1 VRPLSFL
8 HISTF
13 YPPYSFGGDAVY
25 LYRLSNA
32 LASRGHHVEVV
43 HCMDSYN
50 LLRSGDPPPPEPRVG
65 VTVHSLRSRW
75 RWVSPLLSQQTGLP
89 LLKRHALER
98 IVARRRFD
106 VIHFHNI
113 SLFGPGVL
121 RLNDGDAALK
131 VYTAHEYWLVCPT
144 HSMYQFDAR
153 PCVSPACLACQ
164 LRAKRP
170 PQLWRYTGL
179 LEDCCRQVDLFLGPS
194 RFVTR
199 LHQQKGFPRA
209 FAELPLFSDY
219 PLAAAEVSMPLHP
232 RPFFLFVGR
241 LEPLKGAGSLLRA
254 WRDFE
259 EADLVLAGTGS
270 EEQRLRRMAKG
281 NPRVRFLGHLPF
293 ERLSP
298 WYRQALALVL
308 PTSTYEMSG
317 TVIVEAFSHG
327 TPVIVRDI
335 GGMPEAVEQ
344 SDAGFVFRTEEE
356 LVASLRR
363 LVSSPALR
371 RELGENALAAWRL
384 RWSPDVHL
392 DRYFELLEE
401 TARRKFGSAP
411 WPT

>member
-1 VRPLSFL
+1 
-8 HISTF
+8 
-13 YPPYSFGGDAVY
+13 
-25 LYRLSNA
+25 
-32 LASRGHHVEVV
+32 
-43 HCMDSYN
+43 
-50 LLRSGDPPPPEPRVG
+50 
-65 VTVHSLRSRW
+65 
-75 RWVSPLLSQQTGLP
+75 
-89 LLKRHALER
+89 
-98 IVARRRFD
+98 
-106 VIHFHNI
+106 
-113 SLFGPGVL
+113 
-121 RLNDGDAALK
+121 
-131 VYTAHEYWLVCPT
+131 
-144 HSMYQFDAR
+144 
-153 PCVSPACLACQ
+153 
-164 LRAKRP
+164 
-170 PQLWRYTGL
+170 LWRYTGL

-219 PLAAAEVSMPLHP
+219 PPAAAEASMPLHP

-241 LEPLKGAGSLLRA
+241 LEPLKGAGPLVRA

-270 EEQRLRRMAKG
+270 EERRLRRMAEG

-293 ERLSP
+293 DRLSP
-298 WYRQALALVL
+298 WYLQALALVL
-308 PTSTYEMSG
+308 PTTTYEMSG

-384 RWSPDVHL
+384 RWSPDAQL

-401 TARRKFGSAP
+401 TARRKFGAVP
-411 WPT
+411 WLK